1 LPELNPGD
9 NRKNPAR
16 NTGLEAG
23 TNPRTLGGSMSTPP
37 RSRLIRRLFLA
48 FAVAVLGSPAAVSLS
63 AQPPAASQR
72 LLFVHDSAKEAEP
85 LLAFL
90 KARGFDTLVVD
101 QAHLPPGA
109 EWGGFRAVL
118 GYVHGRL
125 LEPTEVAII
134 DYTKKGGRFVAL
146 HHMVSSGKAA
156 NKYYFD
162 FMGLRLDDPKN
173 SPTPKEPGAG
183 YGWFT
188 GGKGEPG
195 IQQTIVNLNAT
206 HFITSH
212 DVKWNATA
220 QYQSSDA
227 LDVARDYPA
236 ILLPKAE
243 AYVNVKFTDG
253 REKTVLTG
261 FSYTDP
267 RNQTHFEQDRS
278 GWTKPYGAG
287 RIVYLQPGH
296 FAAEYEN
303 PNISQMVLNAIIW
316 DGR

>member
-1 LPELNPGD
+1 M
-9 NRKNPAR
+9 
-16 NTGLEAG
+16 
-23 TNPRTLGGSMSTPP
+23 NPRFLRPIP
-37 RSRLIRRLFLA
+37 RFLPLLWLA
-48 FAVAVLGSPAAVSLS
+48 LAVAVALGDGRLHAAPAG
-63 AQPPAASQR
+63 PASER
-72 LLFVHDSAKEAEP
+72 LLLIHDNDEVARP

-90 KARGFDTLVVD
+90 KARGGFDTLSVD
-101 QAHLPPGA
+101 QAHLPPAA
-109 EWGGFRAVL
+109 EWRSFRAVL

-134 DYTKKGGRFVAL
+134 DYTKNGGRFVAL
-146 HHMVSSGKAA
+146 HHMVSSGKAQ

-162 FMGLRLDDPKN
+162 FMGLHLDEPKS
-173 SPTPKEPGAG
+173 SPNPVQPGAG
-183 YGWFT
+183 YGWYT

-195 IQQTIVNLNAT
+195 ITQTLVNLNAT

-212 DVKWNATA
+212 DVSWGEPVH
-220 QYQSSDA
+220 YQSSDT

-236 ILLPKAE
+236 IVLQKAE

-253 REKTVLTG
+253 REKTVLFG

-267 RNQTHFEQDRS
+267 RTGAHFEQDRS

-296 FAAEYEN
+296 FAEEYEN
-303 PNISQMVLNAIIW
+303 PNIAQMVLNAIVW